1 MASFGALRRKELV
14 TTFLQRARSVLT
26 KILNRRVH
34 LCHTHHIR
42 DGALCGNDATECV
55 GILFTEL
62 LEQYQSKLV
71 EELILAALLDDDGEA
86 RSKVGGLLTD
96 FGTLVVETPEDC
108 GDDLG
113 EVRLDTDT

>member
-1 MASFGALRRKELV
+1 
-14 TTFLQRARSVLT
+14 
-26 KILNRRVH
+26 
-34 LCHTHHIR
+34 
-42 DGALCGNDATECV
+42 
-55 GILFTEL
+55 
-62 LEQYQSKLV
+62 
-71 EELILAALLDDDGEA
+71 LLDDDGEA